1 MPIQFFLVGYCDFIQ
16 GEHLEKFFQPIHNL
30 QYIMRQSLLIPSY
43 KSFKWKKIGQWLIVN
58 NAFLE
63 KLF

>member
-30 QYIMRQSLLIPSY
+30 QYIMRQSLLIPS
-43 KSFKWKKIGQWLIVN
+43 
-58 NAFLE
+58 
-63 KLF
+63 